1 MAVKINKETTQKP
14 KRGQKKAEV
23 ELDAKGV
30 VVQTEEGK
38 KEAKKNA
45 SGSFLKRGDDA
56 RKALL
61 QQDAQAEQEKEIR
74 GNYQNFYLKPG
85 SQATITFLDGAL
97 DKDGLLDMPLF
108 YLHSVYHAGMGT
120 NGRRINLVCT
130 QDSEGD
136 CPICAYDKAQLVG
149 ALTIIEHTE
158 YETAEGTVTN
168 PRRLFLPKRQTMR
181 ELQEAAAQLNG
192 LRGFQFKVRRH
203 TKKSPIVG
211 DELELVADRI
221 PEEKLKAVFDQC
233 SGSDAIDYET
243 ELNYFSNDQLHAMGI
258 VDGVAK
264 GAQQSSF
271 GGGSGAPTHSPAA
284 GGGAMSLPGAAGS
297 APGLPSS
304 FEDDL

>member
-1 MAVKINKETTQKP
+1 MAVKIAKATEKP
-14 KRGQKKAEV
+14 KGTAKAKKAEV

-45 SGSFLKRGDDA
+45 SSSFLKRGDDA

-61 QQDAQAEQEKEIR
+61 QQDAQQEQEKEIR
-74 GNYQNFYLKPG
+74 GNYQNFYLKAG
-85 SQATITFLDGAL
+85 SQATITFLDGDL
-97 DKDGLLDMPLF
+97 DKDGLLDMPLM

-149 ALTIIEHTE
+149 CLTVIEHTE

-168 PRRLFLPKRQTMR
+168 PRRLFFPKRQTMR
-181 ELQEAAAQLNG
+181 ELQDAAAQLKG
-192 LRGFQFKVRRH
+192 LRGYQFKVRRH
-203 TKKSPIVG
+203 SKKSPIVG

-221 PEEKLKAVFDQC
+221 PEEKLKQVFDAC
-233 SGSDAIDYET
+233 SGSDPIDYET
-243 ELNYFSNDQLHAMGI
+243 ELNYFTNEQLHSMGI
-258 VDGVAK
+258 VAGVEK
-264 GAQQSSF
+264 GASQGSF
-271 GGGSGAPTHSPAA
+271 GGGNAATSPAA
-284 GGGAMSLPGAAGS
+284 AGNATQALPGRAGT

>member
-1 MAVKINKETTQKP
+1 MAVKLNTTKP
-14 KRGQKKAEV
+14 KRGQKKKEV
-23 ELDAKGV
+23 ELDEKGV

-45 SGSFLKRGDDA
+45 STSFLKRGDDA

-74 GNYQNFYLKPG
+74 GTYQNFYLKAG
-85 SQATITFLDGAL
+85 GQATITFLDGEL
-97 DKDGLLDMPLF
+97 DNDKLLDMPLM

-149 ALTIIEHTE
+149 CLTVVEHTQ

-181 ELQEAAAQLNG
+181 ELQEAAAQLGG
-192 LRGFQFKVRRH
+192 LRGYQFKVRRH
-203 TKKSPIVG
+203 GKKSPIVG

-221 PEEKLKAVFDQC
+221 PEEKLKAVFDACQ
-233 SGSDAIDYET
+233 GSDAIDYET
-243 ELNYFSNDQLHAMGI
+243 ELNYFTNDQLHAMGI

-284 GGGAMSLPGAAGS
+284 GGGAMSLPGAAGA